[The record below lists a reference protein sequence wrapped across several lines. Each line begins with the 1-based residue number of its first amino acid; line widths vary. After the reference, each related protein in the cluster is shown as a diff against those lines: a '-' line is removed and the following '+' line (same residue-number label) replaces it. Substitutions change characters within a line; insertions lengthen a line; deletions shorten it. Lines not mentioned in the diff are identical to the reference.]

1 MMNAQAAG
9 SSSDL
14 GFSTLS
20 RFLAGSDTSA
30 AKVQARQSSRATA
43 QAGVALSPAELQDVA
58 RLRATDRAVRAHE
71 QAHLAVGGD
80 LVRGGAN
87 FSYTTGPDSKRY
99 AVAGEVSI
107 DVSPGRTPQET
118 LPKAAHIRATA
129 LAPADPS
136 PQDHSVAAHATQME
150 QQARIDLAAER
161 QAEAAHVFYA
171 PDGRAE
177 SNLAGLGARLDQ
189 YA

>member
-58 RLRATDRAVRAHE
+58 RLRATDRVVRAHE

-87 FSYTTGPDSKRY
+87 FSYTTGPDRKRY

-161 QAEAAHVFYA
+161 QAEAAHVLYA

>member
-1 MMNAQAAG
+1 MMNVQAAG

-20 RFLAGSDTSA
+20 RFKSDSGASA
-30 AKVQARQSSRATA
+30 ANGQADRSTA
-43 QAGVALSPAELQDVA
+43 QAEGALSPAELRIVA
-58 RLRATDRAVRAHE
+58 RLRETDRAVRAHE

-80 LVRGGAN
+80 LVRGGA
-87 FSYTTGPDSKRY
+87 SYSYATGPDRKRY

-118 LPKAAHIRATA
+118 IPKAVHVRATA

-136 PQDHSVAAHATQME
+136 PQDHSVAARATQME

-161 QAEAAHVFYA
+161 QAEAERPLYA

-177 SNLAGLGARLDQ
+177 TGPAGLGVQLDQ